1 MSLIVLTVFLG
12 ALNTLTSTARK
23 DGSEAVTLLAQ
34 TVENEAQAS
43 ARNLM
48 SSSVQQGIEQ
58 ARGRIEDRGN
68 AGRQSG
74 FAHSEFGGT
83 GFGKSRAQSVRA
95 FSEATDCK
103 RFG

>member
-12 ALNTLTSTARK
+12 ALNALTSTARK

-58 ARGRIEDRGN
+58 AAD
-68 AGRQSG
+68 QLL
-74 FAHSEFGGT
+74 GGKGLEQIANMT
-83 GFGKSRAQSVRA
+83 ANPV
-95 FSEATDCK
+95 
-103 RFG
+103 